1 MTDALLTPAARRFV
15 AAMARAVAPDG
26 GRLDR
31 RFRQMLRARGYHA
44 AEIRALLAITPAAAS
59 RLRSLSQFL
68 EQVQYNGR
76 RLAKLNVQPAAVD
89 EVLHEFGGL
98 LDSLLEDRFQPAR
111 EQLYLST
118 TLELNSAY
126 YQVREAEARAFFDL
140 VRAQAESTS
149 LENLLERFVRILT
162 HTFRARAGHL
172 LLLDRPASGKLARP
186 LYMER
191 GQPEERLL
199 ALPEL
204 RGRYASYWSFPMGQ
218 VALLQF
224 GFAVRYPWLPRE
236 LDLLNAVAER
246 CQGAI
251 EKARLEAENR
261 RLDAEA
267 RCAEEDERRRIGR
280 ELHDEAGQLLLLLR
294 LELEMMERQAPDQM
308 RSRVAEA
315 RRIAERTVDEIRRIV
330 AALSPAVL
338 ERLGLKAALRQ
349 LGARF
354 RRLHPAGLRLRI
366 SGSWEALPRQT
377 QEVIY
382 RVSQESLQN
391 IAKHSQATHVN
402 LSLREADKSI
412 RLSVADNG
420 AGFSAETA
428 PGKPMSFGL
437 AGMQE
442 RARLL
447 GGKLNVRS
455 QPGKGVAVR
464 LVLPKD
470 SATVVVHGKNTRTLN

>member
-1 MTDALLTPAARRFV
+1 MTDALLTPGARRFV
-15 AAMARAVAPDG
+15 ARMARVIAPDA

-44 AEIRALLAITPAAAS
+44 AQIRAFLAITPAAAS

-68 EQVQYNGR
+68 EQVRYNGR

-89 EVLHEFGGL
+89 EGLREFGGL
-98 LDSLLEDRFQPAR
+98 LDSLLEGRFQPAR

-118 TLELNSAY
+118 TLELSSAY
-126 YQVREAEARAFFDL
+126 YQVREAEAQAFFGL
-140 VRAQAESTS
+140 VRAEAESTG
-149 LENLLERFVRILT
+149 LEDLLERFVLILT
-162 HTFRARAGHL
+162 RTFRARAGHL
-172 LLLDRPASGKLARP
+172 LLLRRPASGKLARP
-186 LYMER
+186 LYVER
-191 GQPEERLL
+191 GKLEERLL
-199 ALPEL
+199 ALSEL
-204 RGRYASYWSFPMGQ
+204 RGRYASYWSFPMGH

-224 GFAVRYPWLPRE
+224 GFDVRYPWLPRE
-236 LDLLNAVAER
+236 LDLLNAAAER
-246 CQGAI
+246 CQAAI
-251 EKARLEAENR
+251 EKVRLEAENR

-267 RCAEEDERRRIGR
+267 RQAEEDERRRIGR

-366 SGSWEALPRQT
+366 SGCWEALPRQT

-420 AGFSAETA
+420 AGFSAEAA

-442 RARLL
+442 RARRL

-455 QPGKGVAVR
+455 HAGKGVVVQ
-464 LVLPKD
+464 LELPKD

>member
-15 AAMARAVAPDG
+15 AAMARSIAPDA

-31 RFRQMLRARGYHA
+31 RFRKILRARGYNA
-44 AEIRALLAITPAAAS
+44 AQIRAFLAITPSAAA

-76 RLAKLNVQPAAVD
+76 RLAKLNVQPASVD
-89 EVLHEFGGL
+89 EVLREFGQL
-98 LDSLLEDRFQPAR
+98 LDSLLENRFQPAR

-118 TLELNSAY
+118 TMALGAAY
-126 YQVREAEARAFFDL
+126 YQVREAEAQAFFDL
-140 VRAQAESTS
+140 VRAEAESS
-149 LENLLERFVRILT
+149 GLEDLLRRFVRILT
-162 HTFRARAGHL
+162 RTFRARAGHL
-172 LLLDRPASGKLARP
+172 LLLRRPAGGKFARP
-186 LYMER
+186 LYIER
-191 GQPEERLL
+191 GNPEEQLL
-199 ALPEL
+199 PVPAL
-204 RGRYASYWSFPMGQ
+204 RGRFASYWSFPMGQ
-218 VALLQF
+218 LALLQF
-224 GFAVRYPWLPRE
+224 GFAVPYAWLPRE

-246 CQGAI
+246 CQAAI
-251 EKARLEAENR
+251 EKVRLEAENR
-261 RLDAEA
+261 RLEAEA
-267 RCAEEDERRRIGR
+267 RQAEEDERRRIGR

-294 LELEMMERQAPDQM
+294 LELEMMERQASEDLLP
-308 RSRVAEA
+308 RVVEA
-315 RRIAERTVDEIRRIV
+315 RRMAERTVDEIRRIV

-338 ERLGLKAALRQ
+338 ERLGLEAALRQ

-354 RRLHPAGLRLRI
+354 RKLHPARLRMQI
-366 SGSWEALPRQT
+366 SGSWQDLPRPP

-391 IAKHSQATHVN
+391 IVKHSQATHVN
-402 LSLREADKSI
+402 LSLMEADKSI
-412 RLSVADNG
+412 RLSVTDNG
-420 AGFSAETA
+420 TGFSAEAA

-447 GGKLNVRS
+447 GGKLNVCSR
-455 QPGKGVAVR
+455 PGKGVAVR

-470 SATVVVHGKNTRTLN
+470 AATVVVHGKNTRTLN

>member
-15 AAMARAVAPDG
+15 AAMARAIAPDA

-31 RFRQMLRARGYHA
+31 RFRKILRARGYNA
-44 AEIRALLAITPAAAS
+44 AQIRAFLAITPAAAA
-59 RLRSLSQFL
+59 RLRSLSQFV

-76 RLAKLNVQPAAVD
+76 RLAKLNVQSEAVGQ
-89 EVLHEFGGL
+89 VLREFGGL
-98 LDSLLEDRFQPAR
+98 LDSLLEKRFQPAR

-118 TLELNSAY
+118 TLELSSAY
-126 YQVREAEARAFFDL
+126 CQVREAEAQALFGL
-140 VRAQAESTS
+140 VRAEAESTG
-149 LENLLERFVRILT
+149 LEDLLERFVRILT
-162 HTFRARAGHL
+162 RTFRARAGHL
-172 LLLDRPASGKLARP
+172 LLLGRPATGKLARS
-186 LYMER
+186 LYIER

-199 ALPEL
+199 PVPQL

-224 GFAVRYPWLPRE
+224 GFAVPYPWLPRE
-236 LDLLNAVAER
+236 LDLLHAVAGR

-251 EKARLEAENR
+251 EKARLQAENR
-261 RLDAEA
+261 RLEAEA
-267 RCAEEDERRRIGR
+267 HQAEEDERRRIGR

-294 LELEMMERQAPDQM
+294 LELEMMERQAPGDL
-308 RSRVAEA
+308 RPRVIEA

-338 ERLGLKAALRQ
+338 ERLGLEAALRQ

-354 RRLHPAGLRLRI
+354 RRLHPAGLRLCI
-366 SGSWEALPRQT
+366 SGSWQALPRQT

-412 RLSVADNG
+412 RLSVVDNG
-420 AGFSAETA
+420 AGFSAEAA

-437 AGMQE
+437 AGMRE

-447 GGKLNVRS
+447 GGALDIRS
-455 QPGKGVAVR
+455 RPGKGVAIR

>member
-1 MTDALLTPAARRFV
+1 MTDALLTAAARRFV
-15 AAMARAVAPDG
+15 AALARAVAPDA

-31 RFRQMLRARGYHA
+31 RFRQMLRARGHNA
-44 AEIRALLAITPAAAS
+44 AQIRAFLAITPAAAS

-68 EQVQYNGR
+68 EHVQYNGR

-89 EVLHEFGGL
+89 EVLREFDGL

-118 TLELNSAY
+118 TLELSRAY
-126 YQVREAEARAFFDL
+126 YQVREEEAQAFFGL

-149 LENLLERFVRILT
+149 LDDLLERFVRILT
-162 HTFRARAGHL
+162 STFRARAGHL
-172 LLLDRPASGKLARP
+172 LLLDRPAIGKLAKP
-186 LYMER
+186 LYIER
-191 GQPEERLL
+191 GKPDERLL
-199 ALPEL
+199 AVSEL

-236 LDLLNAVAER
+236 LDLLNAAAER

-261 RLDAEA
+261 RLEA
-267 RCAEEDERRRIGR
+267 VARQAEEDERRRIGR

-294 LELEMMERQAPDQM
+294 LELEMMERQAPHKM
-308 RSRVAEA
+308 RPLVAEA

-338 ERLGLKAALRQ
+338 ERLGLEAALRQ

-354 RRLHPAGLRLRI
+354 RKLHPAGLRLRI
-366 SGSWEALPRQT
+366 SGCWEVLPRQT
-377 QEVIY
+377 LEVIY

-420 AGFSAETA
+420 AGFSAEA
-428 PGKPMSFGL
+428 AAGKPMSFGL
-437 AGMQE
+437 AGMRE

-447 GGKLNVRS
+447 GGTLNVCGR
-455 QPGKGVAVR
+455 QGKGVAVE

-470 SATVVVHGKNTRTLN
+470 SATAVVHGKNTRTLN